1 MCGCEHHRDHN
12 APCTCTC
19 PGHKAVREEMS
30 RNAPMS
36 ATDHTLTAPERE
48 NIEELLRL
56 HVLADDE
63 QIVYDMFET
72 LLTQRG
78 VTYEARLAT
87 AEAEK
92 EALRERVEYVR
103 RDSTKRR
110 ERHVRQLQGR
120 LTELAGVAEER
131 GYDVQAQMERAEAA
145 EAALAGLVAAVEALA
160 QASLQDG
167 RGGAWV
173 HDVWFRALID
183 ADHAAALRAH
193 EALAWDDAVT
203 EGFDGGWLHD
213 AARDDLLARN
223 PYRAD
228 SIEQAHP

>member
-1 MCGCEHHRDHN
+1 MCGCEHHWDRN

-19 PGHKAVREEMS
+19 PDHKAVREEMS

-36 ATDHTLTAPERE
+36 ATDHTLTDAER
-48 NIEELLRL
+48 
-56 HVLADDE
+56 A
-63 QIVYDMFET
+63 MFERIEDT
-72 LLTQRG
+72 GDTQGLAWR
-78 VTYEARLAT
+78 VQELVAEARAFADEESASRVALANRLIA

-92 EALRERVEYVR
+92 EALRAERDAEAAR
-103 RDSTKRR
+103 ADDLNR
-110 ERHVRQLQGR
+110 EVVNCDR
-120 LTELAGVAEER
+120 LDL
-131 GYDVQAQMERAEAA
+131 RARTEAA

-160 QASLQDG
+160 EASLRDG

-173 HDVWFRALID
+173 HDVWFRALLD

-228 SIEQAHP
+228 STEQARP

>member
-19 PGHKAVREEMS
+19 PDHKAVRAEMS
-30 RNAPMS
+30 RTAPMS
-36 ATDHTLTAPERE
+36 ATDHTLTDAER
-48 NIEELLRL
+48 
-56 HVLADDE
+56 A
-63 QIVYDMFET
+63 MFERIEDT
-72 LLTQRG
+72 GDTQGLTWRVQEL
-78 VTYEARLAT
+78 VTARLAT

-92 EALRERVEYVR
+92 EALRAESSIARMDAERY
-103 RDSTKRR
+103 
-110 ERHVRQLQGR
+110 
-120 LTELAGVAEER
+120 AGKALEHHAR
-131 GYDVQAQMERAEAA
+131 TEAA

-173 HDVWFRALID
+173 HDVWFRILLD
-183 ADHAAALRAH
+183 ADHAAALRAR
-193 EALAWDDAVT
+193 EAKAWDDAVT

-228 SIEQAHP
+228 SIEQARP

>member
-1 MCGCEHHRDHN
+1 MCGCEHHWDRN

-19 PGHKAVREEMS
+19 PEHQAAREEMS

-36 ATDHTLTAPERE
+36 ATDHTLTDAERE
-48 NIEELLRL
+48 SLSHVVFPL
-56 HVLADDE
+56 HYADPDLETVAEAVESILA
-63 QIVYDMFET
+63 
-72 LLTQRG
+72 
-78 VTYEARLAT
+78 ARLAT

-92 EALRERVEYVR
+92 EALRAERDRWKV
-103 RDSTKRR
+103 
-110 ERHVRQLQGR
+110 
-120 LTELAGVAEER
+120 LAGNLR
-131 GYDVQAQMERAEAA
+131 GAGRRTEAA

-160 QASLQDG
+160 KASLRDG
-167 RGGAWV
+167 HNGAWV
-173 HDVWFRALID
+173 HDIWFRTLLN

-193 EALAWDDAVT
+193 EAKAWDDAVT

-228 SIEQAHP
+228 SIEQARP

>member
-1 MCGCEHHRDHN
+1 
-12 APCTCTC
+12 
-19 PGHKAVREEMS
+19 
-30 RNAPMS
+30 MS

-63 QIVYDMFET
+63 QIVYDLFET

-87 AEAEK
+87 AEAER
-92 EALRERVEYVR
+92 EALRAESSIARMDAERY
-103 RDSTKRR
+103 
-110 ERHVRQLQGR
+110 
-120 LTELAGVAEER
+120 AGKALEHH
-131 GYDVQAQMERAEAA
+131 ARAEAA
-145 EAALAGLVAAVEALA
+145 EAALTGLVAAVEALA
-160 QASLQDG
+160 EASLQDG

-173 HDVWFRALID
+173 HDVWFRALLD

-223 PYRAD
+223 PYRA
-228 SIEQAHP
+228 EQAHP

>member
-1 MCGCEHHRDHN
+1 
-12 APCTCTC
+12 
-19 PGHKAVREEMS
+19 
-30 RNAPMS
+30 MS

-63 QIVYDMFET
+63 QIVYDLFET

-92 EALRERVEYVR
+92 EALRERVEHV
-103 RDSTKRR
+103 TQLNTEKA
-110 ERHVRQLQGR
+110 RHVRQLQGR

-131 GYDVQAQMERAEAA
+131 GYDVQAQMERTEAA

-160 QASLQDG
+160 EASLQDG

-193 EALAWDDAVT
+193 EAKAWDDAVT

-228 SIEQAHP
+228 SIEQARP